1 MLNKSKEW
9 STTSDDLHFFMRVA
23 ALASLTQV
31 ARELGLSLPAV
42 SKRLTN
48 LENKLGVQLVK
59 RTTRR
64 LELTQ
69 EGALYAAGARP
80 ILDQLA
86 ELEDTVSRQS
96 DVLRGNL
103 QINASFGFGRRHI
116 APLISA
122 FAGLHPDLNI
132 GLRLTSQPLNW
143 PGSGV
148 DIDIRVGEVPDSRL
162 IARRIAPNFRV
173 VCASPD
179 YLERY
184 GAPET
189 VEDLATHNCIVL
201 RQHGP
206 DYALW
211 HFSREGREITQK
223 VQGSLT
229 TNDGEVAMR
238 LALDGHGLILRSWWD
253 AHEAIG
259 RGELKQVLT
268 RYQAASAD
276 IYAVY
281 AHNRQI
287 PLRIKCCVDYLS
299 QQLAANALMLHQEG
313 QA

>member
-9 STTSDDLHFFMRVA
+9 STSSDDLHFFMRVA
-23 ALASLTQV
+23 ALSSLTEV

-42 SKRLTN
+42 SKRLTS

-96 DVLRGNL
+96 EVLRGSL

-122 FAGLHPDLNI
+122 FARLHPALNI
-132 GLRLTSQPLNW
+132 GLQLTSQPLNW
-143 PGSGV
+143 PESGI
-148 DIDIRVGEVPDSRL
+148 DIDIRVGDVPDSRL

-179 YLERY
+179 YLERH
-184 GAPET
+184 GVPER
-189 VEDLATHNCIVL
+189 VEDLAAHNCIVL
-201 RQHGP
+201 RQHES
-206 DYALW
+206 DYAIW
-211 HFSREGREITQK
+211 RFSSEGREIAQK

-259 RGELKQVLT
+259 NGKLKQVLT
-268 RYQAASAD
+268 RYQAPSAD

-287 PLRIKCCVDYLS
+287 PRRIRCFVDYLS
-299 QQLAANALMLHQEG
+299 HHLAANALMLHQER
-313 QA
+313 

>member
-1 MLNKSKEW
+1 MNESKELG
-9 STTSDDLHFFMRVA
+9 TGSDDLHFFMRIA
-23 ALASLTQV
+23 SLSSLTQV

-80 ILDQLA
+80 ILEQLA
-86 ELEDTVSRQS
+86 ELEETVGRQS
-96 DVLRGNL
+96 NILRGSVH
-103 QINASFGFGRRHI
+103 INASFGFGRRHI

-122 FAGLHPDLNI
+122 FAGLHPELNI
-132 GLRLTSQPLNW
+132 GLQLSSQPLNW
-143 PGSGV
+143 PESGV
-148 DIDIRVGEVPDSRL
+148 DIDIRVGELPDSRL

-189 VEDLATHNCIVL
+189 VDDLATHNCIVL
-201 RQHGP
+201 RQHES
-206 DYALW
+206 DCAIW
-211 HFSREGREITQK
+211 RFCHEGREIAQK

-259 RGELKQVLT
+259 SGKLRQVLT
-268 RYQAASAD
+268 HYQAPSAD

-287 PLRIKCCVDYLS
+287 SRRIKCCVDYLS
-299 QQLAANALMLHQEG
+299 HQLAANASVLQ
-313 QA
+313 Q